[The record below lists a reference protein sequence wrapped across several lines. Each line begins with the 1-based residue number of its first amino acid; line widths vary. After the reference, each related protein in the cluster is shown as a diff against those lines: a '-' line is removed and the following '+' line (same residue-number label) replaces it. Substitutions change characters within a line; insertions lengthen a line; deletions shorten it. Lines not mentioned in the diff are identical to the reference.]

1 MDNTSGTLSL
11 FASFFKIGLT
21 TFGGGYA
28 MIPVME
34 LRGAIPIGVGLGL
47 PLLPT
52 ILVCIL
58 GNLVPVPF
66 IVIFIR
72 RIFLWLRTKAGW
84 LDRAVSRLEAK
95 AYSKKDL
102 IYKYE
107 VLGLFILVAVPLPGT
122 GAWTG
127 ALVAAFFDIRLK
139 NAFPAIFAGVVT
151 AGAII
156 GLLTGGVVAL
166 L

>member
-1 MDNTSGTLSL
+1 MFNWLTGTLVGKYIFVFL
-11 FASFFKIGLT
+11 AS
-21 TFGGGYA
+21 

-72 RIFLWLRTKAGW
+72 RIFLWLRTKAG
-84 LDRAVSRLEAK
+84 SG
-95 AYSKKDL
+95 
-102 IYKYE
+102 
-107 VLGLFILVAVPLPGT
+107 GL
-122 GAWTG
+122 
-127 ALVAAFFDIRLK
+127 
-139 NAFPAIFAGVVT
+139 PA
-151 AGAII
+151 
-156 GLLTGGVVAL
+156 GGQGIQQKGPHL
-166 L
+166 

>member
-1 MDNTSGTLSL
+1 MFNWLTGTLVGKYIFVFL
-11 FASFFKIGLT
+11 AS
-21 TFGGGYA
+21 

-66 IVIFIR
+66 IVVYIQRVFA
-72 RIFLWLRTKAGW
+72 WLRAHW
-84 LDRAVSRLEAK
+84 ARLDGFISKLEKRAHGKEETVR
-95 AYSKKDL
+95 
-102 IYKYE
+102 KYGFW
-107 VLGLFILVAVPLPGT
+107 GLLILVAVPLPGT

-127 ALVAAFFDIRLK
+127 ALVAALMNMRLK
-139 NAFPAIFAGVVT
+139 DALPAIFTGVCVAAAIVT
-151 AGAII
+151 GIT
-156 GLLTGGVVAL
+156 LGVIHIA
-166 L
+166 